1 MKLLW
6 LCNNQPGVIRS
17 HIEGREVGAVNW
29 MDHVLDDLRREGV
42 TIRVLCPGDGQS
54 GQLDDG
60 CSYATFPAA
69 KKPHEYNPEQEP
81 FFREQI
87 RSFAPEVIHI
97 WGVEYSHALAMA
109 NAAQELGMLS
119 HTAASIQ
126 GLCGVYAGHYCEGL
140 PDRVVRRYTLRDFL
154 RQDNIRQQQA
164 KFALRGENERKA
176 IGKLEHVIGRTLWD
190 RACAENMNPKIQ
202 YHFCNETLREPFYE
216 GQWRYDTCRKHQIFA
231 SSKLYSVK
239 GFHYLLEA
247 LAQLKKTYPD
257 ARVCVTGDSYM
268 TQGLNAAIRRDS
280 YAKYL
285 GELTRKH
292 HLEDSIFF
300 LGSLSA
306 QQMKEAFLE
315 ANVYVLPST
324 IENSPNSMGEAM
336 LLGVPVVAAS
346 VGGVADLLRHGEEG
360 LLYPPTSP
368 YMLASLIS
376 RFFEMGEAAAA
387 YGQKARAHALKT
399 HDPQTNLETLLAIY
413 NSLI

>member
-42 TIRVLCPGDGQS
+42 RIRVLCPGDGQS
-54 GQLDDG
+54 GQLDEG

-69 KKPHEYNPEQEP
+69 RKPHEYNPEQEP

-109 NAAQELGMLS
+109 NAARELGMLS

-154 RQDNIRQQQA
+154 RQDNIRQQRN

-216 GQWRYDTCRKHQIFA
+216 GQWRYDGCRKHQIFA

-257 ARVCVTGDSYM
+257 ARVCVTGGSYM

-285 GELTRKH
+285 GELTRKY
-292 HLEDSIFF
+292 HLEDSISF

-306 QQMKEAFLE
+306 QQMKQAFLE

-324 IENSPNSMGEAM
+324 IENSPNSLGEAM
-336 LLGVPVVAAS
+336 LLGVPTVAAS

-376 RFFEMGEAAAA
+376 RFFEMGEAAAV
-387 YGQKARAHALKT
+387 YGQKAREHALKT

>member
-17 HIEGREVGAVNW
+17 HIEGREAGAVNW

-69 KKPHEYNPEQEP
+69 KKPHECNPEQVP

-126 GLCGVYAGHYCEGL
+126 GLCGVCALHYFEGL

-154 RQDNIRQQQA
+154 RQDNIRQQQK

-190 RACAENMNPKIQ
+190 RACAENMNPQIQ

-216 GQWRYDTCRKHQIFA
+216 GQWCYDGCRKHQIFA

-285 GELTRKH
+285 RELTRKH
-292 HLEDSIFF
+292 HLEDSIIF

-306 QQMKEAFLE
+306 RQMKEAFLE

-376 RFFEMGEAAAA
+376 RVFQMGEAAAT
-387 YGQKARAHALKT
+387 YGQKAREHALQT

>member
-17 HIEGREVGAVNW
+17 HIEGREAGAVNW

-69 KKPHEYNPEQEP
+69 KKPHECNPEQEP

-87 RSFAPEVIHI
+87 CTFTPEVIHI

-109 NAAQELGMLS
+109 NAAQELGILS

-140 PDRVVRRYTLRDFL
+140 PDRIVRRYTLRDFL
-154 RQDNIRQQQA
+154 RQDNIRQQQK

-190 RACAENMNPKIQ
+190 RACAENMNPQIQ

-216 GQWRYDTCRKHQIFA
+216 GQWCYDGCRKHQIFA

-268 TQGLNAAIRRDS
+268 TQGLRAAIRRDS

-285 GELTRKH
+285 RELTLQY
-292 HLEDSIFF
+292 HLEESVSF

-346 VGGVADLLRHGEEG
+346 VGGVADLIRHGEEG

-376 RFFEMGEAAAA
+376 RFFQMGEAAAT
-387 YGQKARAHALKT
+387 YGQKAREHALKT

>member
-42 TIRVLCPGDGQS
+42 RIRVLCPGDGQS
-54 GQLDDG
+54 GQLDEG

-69 KKPHEYNPEQEP
+69 RKPHEYNPEQEP

-126 GLCGVYAGHYCEGL
+126 GLCGVCARHYCEGL
-140 PDRVVRRYTLRDFL
+140 PDRIVRRYTLRDFL
-154 RQDNIRQQQA
+154 RQDNIRQQRN

-190 RACAENMNPKIQ
+190 RACAENMNPNIH

-216 GQWRYDTCRKHQIFA
+216 GQWCYDGCKKHQIFA

-247 LAQLKKTYPD
+247 LTQLKKTYPD
-257 ARVCVTGDSYM
+257 VM
-268 TQGLNAAIRRDS
+268 
-280 YAKYL
+280 
-285 GELTRKH
+285 
-292 HLEDSIFF
+292 
-300 LGSLSA
+300 
-306 QQMKEAFLE
+306 
-315 ANVYVLPST
+315 
-324 IENSPNSMGEAM
+324 
-336 LLGVPVVAAS
+336 S
-346 VGGVADLLRHGEEG
+346 V
-360 LLYPPTSP
+360 
-368 YMLASLIS
+368 
-376 RFFEMGEAAAA
+376 
-387 YGQKARAHALKT
+387 
-399 HDPQTNLETLLAIY
+399 
-413 NSLI
+413 

>member
-126 GLCGVYAGHYCEGL
+126 GLCGL
-140 PDRVVRRYTLRDFL
+140 FL
-154 RQDNIRQQQA
+154 H
-164 KFALRGENERKA
+164 KA
-176 IGKLEHVIGRTLWD
+176 SESDK
-190 RACAENMNPKIQ
+190 
-202 YHFCNETLREPFYE
+202 
-216 GQWRYDTCRKHQIFA
+216 
-231 SSKLYSVK
+231 
-239 GFHYLLEA
+239 
-247 LAQLKKTYPD
+247 
-257 ARVCVTGDSYM
+257 
-268 TQGLNAAIRRDS
+268 
-280 YAKYL
+280 
-285 GELTRKH
+285 
-292 HLEDSIFF
+292 
-300 LGSLSA
+300 
-306 QQMKEAFLE
+306 
-315 ANVYVLPST
+315 
-324 IENSPNSMGEAM
+324 
-336 LLGVPVVAAS
+336 
-346 VGGVADLLRHGEEG
+346 
-360 LLYPPTSP
+360 
-368 YMLASLIS
+368 
-376 RFFEMGEAAAA
+376 
-387 YGQKARAHALKT
+387 
-399 HDPQTNLETLLAIY
+399 
-413 NSLI
+413 